1 MNLRDLFEVKKPALH
16 PSELGDLLA
25 ADAGKY
31 LNTAGVKTS
40 FLYRGLTVPLQSYT
54 TEEIDGSEVSWI
66 IMDAR
71 RDREPV
77 STPKAFSNAADA
89 YFNQH
94 FRWTPRRDGTFAV
107 KNLSLARDYG
117 EGNIF
122 IPLGDFRFI
131 WSEDIA
137 DLYIAYD
144 EIKEDWYEA
153 NLSRDEM
160 IEKWVEYLDTAGYTN
175 QDLGRAIASDHE
187 IMFDCNQYLLVHLP
201 LSRGPNGGTAVA
213 KVMTALT
220 GIKYGYK

>member
-1 MNLRDLFEVKKPALH
+1 MNLKELFEVKKPALP

-25 ADAGKY
+25 ADAQKY
-31 LNTAGVKTS
+31 LMTPGVKTS
-40 FLYRGLTVPLQSYT
+40 FIYRGLTVPLQSYT
-54 TEEIDGSEVSWI
+54 TEEIGGSEVSWI

-71 RDREPV
+71 RDRDPV

-89 YFNQH
+89 FFNKQ

-107 KNLSLARDYG
+107 KDLSLARHYG

-131 WSEDIA
+131 WSEDVS

-144 EIKEDWYEA
+144 EIKEDWYDK
-153 NLSRDEM
+153 NLQRDEM
-160 IEKWVEYLDTAGYTN
+160 IEKWIEYLGTAGYTN
-175 QDLGRAIASDHE
+175 QDLGRAIASGNE

-201 LSRGPNGGTAVA
+201 TSRGPNGAKAVA
-213 KVMTALT
+213 NVMTALT
-220 GIKYGYK
+220 GIKYT